1 MSREFEDFNLGS
13 LELFCLVAE
22 LGSFTAAATAAGLT
36 PPAVSRTVARLE
48 ERLGARLFTRN
59 TRNVR
64 LTDGGSAYYAQCR
77 QALSQLAEAERFLT
91 GQQAQASGTVRL
103 SLPTSYGHY
112 RVLPLLGEFRALH
125 PGVRL
130 EVQLSNQNVDLL
142 SDGYDLAVRA
152 RVLPDSGLV
161 ARKLEDADLVI
172 VASPAYLDRKGP
184 IRGEDDLARHECIF
198 FSRPST
204 GQPTPWLLRKEDRVV
219 EWVHGD
225 KGLTCLEDINGPVTL
240 ARSGAGVV
248 QTYRFMVEGDLAQ
261 GRLVEVLPEF
271 GGTSRPFSLVYPTQ
285 RHVPQRVKALID
297 FLVGRLA
304 T

>member
-22 LGSFTAAATAAGLT
+22 LGSFTAAAAAAGLT

-64 LTDGGSAYYAQCR
+64 LTEGGRAYHAQGR
-77 QALSQLAEAERFLT
+77 QALSQLAEAERLLN
-91 GQQAQASGTVRL
+91 GQQAQARGTVRL

-112 RVLPLLGEFRALH
+112 RVLPLLGEFRRHH

-152 RVLPDSGLV
+152 RILPDSGLV
-161 ARKLEDADLVI
+161 ARKLEDAGLVI
-172 VASPAYLDRKGP
+172 VAAPEYLDRTSP
-184 IRGEDDLARHECIF
+184 IRAAADLARHECIF

-204 GQPTPWLLRKEDRVV
+204 GQPTPWLLREGERIV
-219 EWVHGD
+219 EWLRD
-225 KGLTCLEDINGPVTL
+225 DRSLSCLKTSM
-240 ARSGAGVV
+240 ARS
-248 QTYRFMVEGDLAQ
+248 R
-261 GRLVEVLPEF
+261 
-271 GGTSRPFSLVYPTQ
+271 SRAT
-285 RHVPQRVKALID
+285 VPA
-297 FLVGRLA
+297 
-304 T
+304 